1 MNSALVAPR
10 PWIRITGSP
19 WPASM
24 SDMRPRSVLTGSKRS
39 ASASRLSGGAVF
51 AATFGWGVPSVLG
64 QRATHALGHAD
75 RLLAALGLDGEL
87 RHHLIP
93 AVPDAIDGHDLG
105 LGPQPRPH
113 RYR

>member
-1 MNSALVAPR
+1 MMTAPAPLPLGAGTIFARSRRTWASQAPSPVTSSRIRALP
-10 PWIRITGSP
+10 PPGT
-19 WPASM
+19 SM
-24 SDMRPRSVLTGSKRS
+24 MSGSKRS

-87 RHHLIP
+87 RQH
-93 AVPDAIDGHDLG
+93 
-105 LGPQPRPH
+105 
-113 RYR
+113 